1 MLNEVTFEHE
11 SIKSILESN
20 QKAWLKPMGKHVLSN
35 DASDCLPTQG
45 MMDDEITSPNQ
56 FTILLDVDV
65 NSKSSSEE
73 ETISP
78 DDLQT
83 TELTEVNQKL
93 PDFKAQINYYRSVQQ
108 FKYNHNKGRKR
119 KTNLSDDG
127 NTTEQSQVLNQN
139 KVLIIGDSMLKNI
152 DNVRIERAFR
162 GKASSHSYS
171 GATITN
177 LHN

>member
-56 FTILLDVDV
+56 FAVLDVDV
-65 NSKSSSEE
+65 NSQSSSEE

-78 DDLQT
+78 DDLEI
-83 TELTEVNQKL
+83 TELTEFNKKL

-108 FKYNHNKGRKR
+108 FKYKDNKGRKR

-127 NTTEQSQVLNQN
+127 NVTAQSQVLNQN
-139 KVLIIGDSMLKNI
+139 KVLIIGDSMIKNI
-152 DNVRIERAFR
+152 DNAKIELRQ
-162 GKASSHSYS
+162 SQQS
-171 GATITN
+171 
-177 LHN
+177 LL

>member
-65 NSKSSSEE
+65 NSQSSSEE
-73 ETISP
+73 EPISP
-78 DDLQT
+78 DDLI
-83 TELTEVNQKL
+83 NQ
-93 PDFKAQINYYRSVQQ
+93 V
-108 FKYNHNKGRKR
+108 KYLQETGSLRW
-119 KTNLSDDG
+119 
-127 NTTEQSQVLNQN
+127 
-139 KVLIIGDSMLKNI
+139 
-152 DNVRIERAFR
+152 
-162 GKASSHSYS
+162 
-171 GATITN
+171 
-177 LHN
+177 

>member
-78 DDLQT
+78 DDLET
-83 TELTEVNQKL
+83 LNIKIIKAESVRPTYPMMVIPLHKVKFLT
-93 PDFKAQINYYRSVQQ
+93 
-108 FKYNHNKGRKR
+108 
-119 KTNLSDDG
+119 
-127 NTTEQSQVLNQN
+127 
-139 KVLIIGDSMLKNI
+139 
-152 DNVRIERAFR
+152 RI
-162 GKASSHSYS
+162 KS
-171 GATITN
+171 
-177 LHN
+177 

>member
-1 MLNEVTFEHE
+1 MT
-11 SIKSILESN
+11 
-20 QKAWLKPMGKHVLSN
+20 LKL
-35 DASDCLPTQG
+35 A
-45 MMDDEITSPNQ
+45 
-56 FTILLDVDV
+56 
-65 NSKSSSEE
+65 
-73 ETISP
+73 
-78 DDLQT
+78 
-83 TELTEVNQKL
+83 ELTGVNKKL

-152 DNVRIERAFR
+152 DNVRIERACR

-177 LHN
+177 LHNKIKDNWSNKGQCYSAILIHAGTNDLVSDCGK